1 MRRSEKRWRQI
12 LMPIRCFTAAGVF
25 SIPTASSTGCWR
37 STRWSMSR
45 VAHCMDNGPMEGFW
59 GILKRERYYG
69 RRFTSTESP
78 VQMIQNY
85 IIYYNTKLI
94 QHNLGVLTPQEKHR
108 HALTAE
114 SYSDKNCQRH
124 GQK

>member
-59 GILKRERYYG
+59 GILKREHYYG
-69 RRFTSTESP
+69 RRFTSKESL

-85 IIYYNTKLI
+85 ITYYNTKRV
-94 QHNLGVLTPQEKHR
+94 QHNLGVLTPLEKHR
-108 HALTAE
+108 LALTA
-114 SYSDKNCQRH
+114 
-124 GQK
+124 

>member
-1 MRRSEKRWRQI
+1 
-12 LMPIRCFTAAGVF
+12 
-25 SIPTASSTGCWR
+25 
-37 STRWSMSR
+37 
-45 VAHCMDNGPMEGFW
+45 MEGFW

-69 RRFTSTESP
+69 RRFTSKESP

-114 SYSDKNCQRH
+114 SYSNKNGQRYGGP